1 MKNLKFMELDFLL
14 GLKDFLMIIVGIK
27 RPLDNLRVTA
37 AKLIML
43 VYKLLLLVFRVNAAG
58 TKLQLLKDYNC

>member
-1 MKNLKFMELDFLL
+1 MYYPRFTKVIIQYLL

-37 AKLIML
+37 AK
-43 VYKLLLLVFRVNAAG
+43 
-58 TKLQLLKDYNC
+58 